1 MLDATSRWRRSLKPK
16 RLIADTAYGT
26 GKFLGWLVGTG
37 ITPHIPVK
45 EMSRDDGT
53 FSSSDF
59 TFDRERNV
67 YVCPTN
73 QLLNTTGNVGG
84 DHKVRIVHR
93 GATAA
98 HVHSSR
104 NAVQPR
110 PRARS
115 RATSMRMPRSC
126 MHLRGYAGVRTIAR
140 RAQEGRDAIC
150 VSEDPPS
157 FRAHAPAG
165 PLRRARRVPPRSI
178 VQNLKTLA
186 KHIWRPML

>member
-73 QLLNTTGNVGG
+73 KLLKNTGNVSA
-84 DHKVRIVHR
+84 DHKILYRASRRDCRVCPLKPQCGPTTPSRKITRDFHEDAAIMHAPSWVRR
-93 GATAA
+93 
-98 HVHSSR
+98 SS
-104 NAVQPR
+104 ND
-110 PRARS
+110 
-115 RATSMRMPRSC
+115 RATS
-126 MHLRGYAGVRTIAR
+126 AR
-140 RAQEGRDAIC
+140 RSRCD
-150 VSEDPPS
+150 
-157 FRAHAPAG
+157 
-165 PLRRARRVPPRSI
+165 LRI
-178 VQNLKTLA
+178 
-186 KHIWRPML
+186 